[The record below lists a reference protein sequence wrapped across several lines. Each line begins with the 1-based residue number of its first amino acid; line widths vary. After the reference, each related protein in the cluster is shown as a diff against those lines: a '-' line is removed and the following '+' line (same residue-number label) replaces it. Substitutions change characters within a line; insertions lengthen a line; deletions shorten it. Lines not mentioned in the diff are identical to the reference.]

1 MSLRSSFFCFRN
13 FTFLRCKD
21 HGLIRNIYNT
31 KYSFCKCKMV
41 GRKKVERRKIEG
53 REIQGTSKIRPRKLE
68 GIWKQFKG
76 LLKSSM
82 VVKLESGLIS
92 DNLWSIYSFCRCKIV
107 ARYMQGIC
115 KVYVG

>member
-41 GRKKVERRKIEG
+41 GRKKVGRRKIDS
-53 REIQGTSKIRPRKLE
+53 RYVQDTSKEAGRNMEAIQRGAQKFD
-68 GIWKQFKG
+68 GG
-76 LLKSSM
+76 
-82 VVKLESGLIS
+82 
-92 DNLWSIYSFCRCKIV
+92 
-107 ARYMQGIC
+107 
-115 KVYVG
+115 